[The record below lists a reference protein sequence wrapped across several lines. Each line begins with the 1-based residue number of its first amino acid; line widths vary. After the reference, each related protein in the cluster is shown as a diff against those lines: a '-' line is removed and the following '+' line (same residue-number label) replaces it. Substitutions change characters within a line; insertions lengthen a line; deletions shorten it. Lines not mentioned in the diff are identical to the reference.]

1 MYFTPIVPVDIVS
14 STINKELLDKAETL
28 CIESAKLV
36 GSHNI
41 HIINAIKD
49 ILRRTNSYYSNRIES
64 EGTHP
69 IDIDRAMN
77 KDFSTDPKKKDLQIL
92 SIVHIE
98 VQKSIEIFINEYPK
112 PYSREIILRIHE
124 EFYSKNGMEPFLDIS
139 HDGIHEKLI
148 PGKTRERDVI
158 VGEHIAPKHEELNSI
173 LTSFETLYNGSC
185 NSSKSIQLLHA
196 LCSHHRLVWIHPFL
210 DGNGRVSRLFLD
222 SLFLQIG
229 IEGYGLWNIS
239 RGLARKAE
247 EYKKYLKLADMV
259 VQGATDGRGPL
270 SNRGLNEFLNFMLDI
285 ALDQIQYMN
294 KYLKLDSLASN
305 ITKYVSLSQAGLF
318 DHEALP
324 AQSELLFKELLI
336 YGELPRGQ
344 VKNIIGKKD
353 RAATSLISKLMAMDF
368 LESDSP
374 KGNIR
379 LKFNSHFA
387 SKIIPELFPDK

>member
-1 MYFTPIVPVDIVS
+1 
-14 STINKELLDKAETL
+14 
-28 CIESAKLV
+28 
-36 GSHNI
+36 
-41 HIINAIKD
+41 
-49 ILRRTNSYYSNRIES
+49 
-64 EGTHP
+64 
-69 IDIDRAMN
+69 MN

-148 PGKTRERDVI
+148 PGKTR
-158 VGEHIAPKHEELNSI
+158 
-173 LTSFETLYNGSC
+173 TLYNGSC